1 MNLAIIIPS
10 YNSNNSLR
18 ELIEAIN
25 RDYSKSIIVV
35 DDGSKEAFSC
45 EYDNVDILR
54 NKENMGKGF
63 SLRKGF
69 KRAQERGFTHVVTLD
84 ADLQHNPDEIY
95 KFIDISEDIDFVLGY
110 RERNKTMP
118 FHRKLSNKITTSL
131 ISRLT
136 NKEIF
141 DSQCGFRRYNIS
153 LINSFDYKE
162 DGFQF
167 ESEVLIKCL
176 PQGALIKQVEIET
189 IYDINNKSYIRHV
202 SDTIKFI
209 NLIVRSFM
217 HR

>member
-18 ELIEAIN
+18 ELIETIN

-217 HR
+217 DR

>member
-10 YNSNNSLR
+10 YNSNNSLSK
-18 ELIEAIN
+18 LIEIIN
-25 RDYSKSIIVV
+25 QDYSMNIIAV
-35 DDGSKEAFSC
+35 DDGSDQPFSC
-45 EYDNVDILR
+45 DYDNVDIIR
-54 NKENMGKGF
+54 NKENKGKGF
-63 SLRKGF
+63 SLRRGF
-69 KRAQERGFTHVVTLD
+69 KRAQERGFTHAITLD
-84 ADLQHNPDEIY
+84 ADLQHSPNEIY
-95 KFIDISEDIDFVLGY
+95 KFVDVSDDIDFVLGY
-110 RERNKTMP
+110 RLRDKSMP
-118 FHRKLSNKITTSL
+118 FHRKLSNRITTSL

-136 NKEIF
+136 NNKIL

-176 PQGALIKQVEIET
+176 PNGASAKQVKIQT

-209 NLIVRSFM
+209 NLILRSLIGK
-217 HR
+217 

>member
-18 ELIEAIN
+18 ELIETIN